1 VEERSMNPAKV
12 GDHVAVRYD
21 DIAGYVNESLSN
33 VKVAK
38 ATNEGV
44 LIKKNKSVLILQAGF
59 YDKEPFGDYTIIPTG
74 CVTSIKVIRRK

>member
-1 VEERSMNPAKV
+1 MNPPKL

-21 DIAGYVNESLSN
+21 DIAGYVNVPIAE

-44 LIKKNKSVLILQAGF
+44 LIKKNKSVVIVQAGF
-59 YDKEPFGDYTIIPTG
+59 YDKESFGDYTIIPTG
-74 CVTSIKVIRRK
+74 CVTSIKVLRRK